1 MYLLKIKSFT
11 KTVTQVFQHIIDNGQ
26 LDASNINII
35 QLRKLRTTFIEIL
48 ISLHHDRSLGKV

>member
-1 MYLLKIKSFT
+1 MKKPNKINVT

-48 ISLHHDRSLGKV
+48 ISLHHDRSFL